1 MDMTT
6 MAILGANMLAKII
19 MQAMQNNSN
28 MTEEELTALIA
39 AQGSKIKTAIDTI
52 NSEMA
57 TYSKGEEAK

>member
-1 MDMTT
+1 MDTTT

-19 MQAMQNNSN
+19 MQAMQDNSS

-39 AQGSKIKTAIDTI
+39 AQGSKIKASIDTI

-57 TYSKGEEAK
+57 KAWEAK